1 MIDPAMTIQAS
12 THAYPVWIGQGIL
25 SSIGEAVQMT
35 NPDCSRI
42 MIITDQHV
50 EKLYGNK
57 IKQYLSEYNHVH
69 LLAVPSG
76 EESKSFDTYYEVM
89 TAMLEAELD
98 RKSLILAIGG
108 GVVGDLAGFAAA
120 TYMRGIDFIQ
130 VPTTLLAHD
139 SSVGGKTGI
148 NHPLGKNLIGSFHA
162 PQAVIYDVDV
172 FSTLSDREWRSGF
185 AEVIKHGFI
194 QDGDFLDWLVNEFP
208 PRDQLTPE
216 VIRDM
221 LSKSIA
227 IKANIV
233 QKDEREKGVRAFL
246 NFGHTLGHAIEND
259 LGYGEITHGEAVMI
273 GIHFALQL
281 GDNIGMLKMSE
292 VNHVLRFIEEQGF
305 ELKIPEACSTKR
317 LIERM
322 KRDKK
327 SNSGNIHFVLL
338 RTIGTPDLIE
348 VHDDH
353 IYNTLEME
361 GIKR

>member
-1 MIDPAMTIQAS
+1 MIDPVITIQAS
-12 THAYPVWIGQGIL
+12 THAYPVWVGQGIL
-25 SSIGEAVQMT
+25 SSIGEIVRMT
-35 NPDCSRI
+35 KPDSNRI

-50 EKLYGNK
+50 GKLYGEK
-57 IKQYLSEYNHVH
+57 MKQDLTEYSHVD
-69 LLAVPSG
+69 LLEVPSG
-76 EESKSFDTYYEVM
+76 EESKSFSMYYEVI
-89 TAMLEAELD
+89 TSMLEAELD
-98 RKSLILAIGG
+98 RKSLVIALGG
-108 GVVGDLAGFAAA
+108 GVVGDLTGFAAA

-162 PQAVIYDVDV
+162 PKAVVYDVDV
-172 FSTLSDREWRSGF
+172 FSTLNDREWRSGF
-185 AEVIKHGFI
+185 AEVIKHGLI
-194 QDGDFLDWLVNEFP
+194 QDEMFLDWLVNKFP

-216 VIRDM
+216 LICDM
-221 LSKSIA
+221 LTKSIA

-233 QKDEREKGVRAFL
+233 QQDEREKGVRAFL

-281 GDNIGMLKMSE
+281 GDQAGMLKMSE
-292 VNHVLRFIEEQGF
+292 VTPVLRFIEKQGF
-305 ELKIPEACSTKR
+305 RLKIPEACSTER

-327 SNSGNIHFVLL
+327 SSSGKIHFVLL
-338 RTIGTPDLIE
+338 QAIGTPELIE
-348 VHDDH
+348 VPEEHLYH
-353 IYNTLEME
+353 TLEME
-361 GIKR
+361 GIMR